1 LDNVEGLIIDFKAFG
16 RLDIGLVKPLIFK
29 ILTFHRISY
38 SDMCLANSNA
48 PVSEIEIFEFKF
60 ELLIFE
66 DIKNKL
72 KATFAP

>member
-1 LDNVEGLIIDFKAFG
+1 
-16 RLDIGLVKPLIFK
+16 
-29 ILTFHRISY
+29 
-38 SDMCLANSNA
+38 MCLANSNA